1 MNTDVV
7 APYTVEDYLRD
18 KVRFEVPKYTIK
30 PILFDRGIEEGV
42 AVTDC
47 DKDTLRLCYA
57 DLLKWIILGASKVN
71 NTSDT
76 DNGWTHTGGGFEI
89 SSEDRKLI
97 IKEANAIYS
106 ELEPSSSIK
115 SESKFKMM
123 SFGIQQAHTDT
134 AGNSLPHIIQ

>member
-30 PILFDRGIEEGV
+30 PILFDRGIEEGA

>member
-30 PILFDRGIEEGV
+30 PILFDRGIEEGA

-123 SFGIQQAHTDT
+123 SFGIQQAYTDT